1 LHFQV
6 ESSDFDR
13 QSGGH
18 LSTVFPNSKSKIK
31 NQKYSM
37 DLGLKGKVALVAA
50 ASRGLGRAVAEELA
64 TEGASLVLCARGAEA
79 LEETRAYIEET
90 KGAPVVAVRADV
102 SIAEDVAKVFT
113 AGFERFGQID
123 ILVTNAGGPPAG
135 QFETLSREAWEAA
148 TRLTLHSALELTRQV
163 LPGMKERRWGR
174 ILNITSIAVKQPV
187 ENLLLS
193 NSLRAAVTGFAR
205 TLANEVA
212 TWGITVNN
220 IMPGYT
226 RTERLEELAGMMAKK
241 DQITEAEFMGRW
253 EKEIPMGRLGDPREF
268 AALAAFLVSERASY
282 ITGTSI
288 PVDGGWIRALL

>member
-1 LHFQV
+1 
-6 ESSDFDR
+6 
-13 QSGGH
+13 
-18 LSTVFPNSKSKIK
+18 
-31 NQKYSM
+31 M
-37 DLGLKGKVALVAA
+37 DLGLQGKVALVAA

-79 LEETRAYIEET
+79 LDETRNHIEQT
-90 KGAPVVAVRADV
+90 SGTPVLVVPADL
-102 SIAEDVAKVFT
+102 SLAGDIANVFSS
-113 AGFERFGQID
+113 GLERFGRVD
-123 ILVTNAGGPPAG
+123 ILVTNAGGPPTG
-135 QFETLSREAWEAA
+135 QFDTLSRESWEAA
-148 TRLTLHSALELTRQV
+148 TRLTLHSALELTRHV

-187 ENLLLS
+187 DNLMLS

-226 RTERLEELAGMMAKK
+226 RTERVAELARMMAEKEG
-241 DQITEAEFMGRW
+241 ISAAEFVGRW
-253 EKEIPMGRLGDPREF
+253 EREIPMRRLGEPREF
-268 AALAAFLVSERASY
+268 AALVAFLVSERASY
-282 ITGTSI
+282 VTGTSI